1 MRRSISKLAGGAA
14 AFVAVAS
21 LGLALTPSA
30 HAEDFFSALFG
41 GFRGRAGAGD
51 PHAVPDR

>member
-1 MRRSISKLAGGAA
+1 MKRRSIGKLAGSAA
-14 AFVAVAS
+14 ALLAVVS

-41 GFRGRAGAGD
+41 GFGRR
-51 PHAVPDR
+51 PPP